1 MLPVFCFFFNP
12 ASISYQIHRTQTSHD
27 SPRDSHK
34 DTQYLGGK
42 KKRNKQR
49 IR

>member
-1 MLPVFCFFFNP
+1 MLPVFFNP

-42 KKRNKQR
+42 KNRNK
-49 IR
+49 